1 VWLTTRVSR
10 SVQAGLL
17 YTHVLGERFT
27 PTFQLDGRYLYR
39 QADGTDLPGS
49 LFNQVLGQT
58 IFGEPR
64 GSRTYASRTILDAQA
79 EWSARIRSRPGF
91 VLTADLF
98 NLTGSQAIL
107 NVKTTID
114 DQAIADPTSY
124 LGAPRLR
131 VSPRTL
137 RLGLR
142 VE

>member
-1 VWLTTRVSR
+1 MWFTARLSR
-10 SVQAGLL
+10 SVSAGLL

-27 PTFQLDGRYLYR
+27 PSFQLDGRYLY
-39 QADGTDLPGS
+39 TDANRNALAYD
-49 LFNQVLGQT
+49 LFKQVLGQT
-58 IFGEPR
+58 IFVEPR
-64 GSRTYASRTILDAQA
+64 GSRTYDSRTIVDAHA
-79 EWSARIRSRPGF
+79 EWNARIRSRPGV

-98 NLTGSQAIL
+98 NLTGSHAIL

-114 DQAIADPTSY
+114 DQAVADPTSY

-131 VSPRTL
+131 VAPRTL